1 VVVDGFNGTRV
12 LVHSTVWEASLV
24 LYQVMCEARLVLYQG
39 ATIVFGAPRRKHDMI
54 PNEA

>member
-1 VVVDGFNGTRV
+1 MVVDGFNGTRV